1 MVSSEGM
8 RVIIAGMG
16 VQGPKRSRIAGKDV
30 VAFVD
35 PVMEDADFRSVEDV
49 PLDMY
54 DTVLLCIPDQPKIG
68 IITYLLE
75 QGKHVLV
82 EKPLMAGKDEDL
94 LMAQEMARKQNLV
107 CYTAYNHR
115 FEPNLIGIRDAV
127 QSGKLGDV
135 YRIRMF
141 YGNGTARDVRESVW
155 RDQGAGVLPDLGSH
169 LLDILLFIFGELPE
183 SVEWKVWSCQSFEN
197 RSPDH
202 VVVATQPPGTK
213 VMIELE
219 MSLLS
224 WRNHFAAE
232 IYGSGGS
239 MMMESLCKWG
249 PSRLTYY
256 ERVLP
261 SGRPPY
267 ESVTFEKPDPTW
279 EAEYTHF
286 KRLIQQGE
294 VGNTEND
301 LLINR
306 ILRELSERAL
316 SQVETE
322 NSKRGEGK

>member
-1 MVSSEGM
+1 MKLRTIV
-8 RVIIAGMG
+8 AGMG
-16 VQGPKRSRIAGKDV
+16 IQGNKRVSFAGDDIT
-30 VAFVD
+30 ATID
-35 PVMEDADFRSVEDV
+35 PVKDGVDYSKIEDV
-49 PLDMY
+49 PLDSF
-54 DTVLLCIPDQPKIG
+54 DTALLCLPDQPKVAA
-68 IITYLLE
+68 ITYLLKN
-75 QGKHVLV
+75 GKHVLV
-82 EKPLMAGKDEDL
+82 EKPLMTTSDE
-94 LMAQEMARKQNLV
+94 EIARLEQLAHQKNLV

-115 FEPNLIGIRDAV
+115 FEPHIIRLRDAV

-183 SVEWKVWSCQSFEN
+183 PVEWKVWSCQSFEN

-239 MMMESLCKWG
+239 MTMESLCKWG

-261 SGRPPY
+261 SGSPPY
-267 ESVTFEKPDPTW
+267 ESVTFKKPDPTW

-286 KRLIQQGE
+286 KQLIQQGE
-294 VGNTEND
+294 VGNTAND

>member
-1 MVSSEGM
+1 
-8 RVIIAGMG
+8 
-16 VQGPKRSRIAGKDV
+16 
-30 VAFVD
+30 
-35 PVMEDADFRSVEDV
+35 
-49 PLDMY
+49 
-54 DTVLLCIPDQPKIG
+54 
-68 IITYLLE
+68 
-75 QGKHVLV
+75 
-82 EKPLMAGKDEDL
+82 
-94 LMAQEMARKQNLV
+94 
-107 CYTAYNHR
+107 
-115 FEPNLIGIRDAV
+115 
-127 QSGKLGDV
+127 
-135 YRIRMF
+135 
-141 YGNGTARDVRESVW
+141 
-155 RDQGAGVLPDLGSH
+155 
-169 LLDILLFIFGELPE
+169 
-183 SVEWKVWSCQSFEN
+183 
-197 RSPDH
+197 
-202 VVVATQPPGTK
+202 
-213 VMIELE
+213 MIELE

-294 VGNTEND
+294 VGNTAND

-306 ILRELSERAL
+306 ILRELSGRAL